1 MEVKRVFR
9 GVPKGQFHPVTYN
22 PGDTVPP
29 ELVAAALSVGADQ
42 PAPEGSQP
50 PPVRPQNVGQMGP
63 DGKIGRTG
71 GKGGKGKSASP
82 PPPPP
87 PPPPAPAPDLLS
99 GGAGDGAPA
108 SEPGPAAD
116 GGAAEGGAGD
126 GEATE
131 TGGAGEGDGEATQ
144 TDGAADGAA
153 EQAPVSDDPNLG
165 GLG

>member
-9 GVPKGQFHPVTYN
+9 GVPNGQFHLVTYH
-22 PGDTVPP
+22 PGDTVPA
-29 ELVAAALSVGADQ
+29 ELVAAAKAVGADQ
-42 PAPEGSQP
+42 PAPEGSAP
-50 PPVRPQNVGQMGP
+50 PPVQPQNVGQMGP

-71 GKGGKGKSASP
+71 GKGGKGKTASP

-87 PPPPAPAPDLLS
+87 PAPDLLTGAAGE
-99 GGAGDGAPA
+99 GGPAP
-108 SEPGPAAD
+108 EPGPAAD
-116 GGAAEGGAGD
+116 GSAADGGAGE

-131 TGGAGEGDGEATQ
+131 TGGAAQADGEATQ

-153 EQAPVSDDPNLG
+153 EQPTTSGEPNLG

>member
-29 ELVAAALSVGADQ
+29 ELAAAALSVGADQ

-71 GKGGKGKSASP
+71 GKGGKGKTASP

-87 PPPPAPAPDLLS
+87 PEPDLLT
-99 GGAGDGAPA
+99 GGTGDVAPA

-116 GGAAEGGAGD
+116 GSAADGGAGE

-131 TGGAGEGDGEATQ
+131 TGGAAQADGEATQ

-153 EQAPVSDDPNLG
+153 EQPATSDEPNLG